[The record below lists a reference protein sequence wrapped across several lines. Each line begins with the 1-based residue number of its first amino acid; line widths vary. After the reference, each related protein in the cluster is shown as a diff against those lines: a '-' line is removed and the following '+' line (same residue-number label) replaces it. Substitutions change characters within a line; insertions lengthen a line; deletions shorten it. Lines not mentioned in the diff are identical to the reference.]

1 MTRRLGQWL
10 RPCPWLGRM
19 LVVALAAF
27 TAWVTPVSYASGPER
42 IDPARAPSDAA
53 SSPVGLDFLAVSGA
67 TAVPN
72 DDFDAAIQI
81 NSLPYDNQQDT
92 TAATEAVDDP
102 VFADSCGGQQRFKTV
117 WYRYTP
123 AEDETLTVDTADDAP
138 EGRYDTV
145 LAIWTGSR
153 NALNCEACND
163 DPLDGGVHARIDNV
177 PVAGGVTYYIEVAHH
192 WGNDTGGH
200 LHLAVTTVADIQ
212 QKVFVPLVVKGQ

>member
-1 MTRRLGQWL
+1 MTRRLG
-10 RPCPWLGRM
+10 PWLCSFPW
-19 LVVALAAF
+19 LVCAAVVVALAAV
-27 TAWVTPVSYASGPER
+27 TAWMTSVSYASGPER
-42 IDPARAPSDAA
+42 IDPVPAPTDSAPLQLP
-53 SSPVGLDFLAVSGA
+53 SISRPFPA

-72 DDFDAAIQI
+72 DDFDTPTQI
-81 NSLPYDNQQDT
+81 DSLPYDNQQDT
-92 TAATEAVDDP
+92 TGATEAVDDP

-123 AEDETLTVDTADDAP
+123 AEDETVTVDTADDAT

-163 DPLDGGVHARIDNV
+163 DPLDGGVHARIDSV
-177 PVAGGVTYYIEVAHH
+177 SVASGVTYYIEVASH
-192 WGNDTGGH
+192 WDGGGH
-200 LHLAVTTVADIQ
+200 LHLAVATVADIQ